1 MNGFLSFGAI
11 TIEAEAEILGSRVRH
26 AENVQDASLYLR
38 STDDAE
44 VGCRVGG
51 TSFCTY

>member
-26 AENVQDASLYLR
+26 AETVREVSLYLR
-38 STDDAE
+38 SADDAE
-44 VGCRVGG
+44 IECRVRGA
-51 TSFCTY
+51 SFCTY